1 MASAKRLWSL
11 ARNLP
16 SGTTVP
22 SFAKSTT
29 QGLVTKIICKI
40 TLLLGAHCSLF
51 MVFCREG
58 FFCKAEGALHWPLP
72 HILGCSFQ
80 NHSQTRTQLGV
91 IFCEIANKIELMTIP
106 AQNPAHTA
114 AFTVHLY
121 TMRGVP
127 QTPLTTAG

>member
-1 MASAKRLWSL
+1 MVRFFSKIQILLTSRL
-11 ARNLP
+11 
-16 SGTTVP
+16 V
-22 SFAKSTT
+22 
-29 QGLVTKIICKI
+29 VCK
-40 TLLLGAHCSLF
+40 TRFYL
-51 MVFCREG
+51 
-58 FFCKAEGALHWPLP
+58 FCKAEGALYWPLP
-72 HILGCSFQ
+72 HILGCSLQ

-91 IFCEIANKIELMTIP
+91 IFCEIANKIGLMTIP